1 MPFFLQKGVIIYN
14 INKPRV
20 LAPDN
25 MMVIRMKLIWN
36 KVCLYLNTKMVI
48 QSQKPLKN
56 MDLKNIY
63 QIKNQRGNAN

>member
-36 KVCLYLNTKMVI
+36 KFCLYLNTKMII

>member
-14 INKPRV
+14 INKIRV

-25 MMVIRMKLIWN
+25 TMVIRMKLIWN
-36 KVCLYLNTKMVI
+36 KICLYLNTKMVI

-63 QIKNQRGNAN
+63 QIKNKRGNAN

>member
-36 KVCLYLNTKMVI
+36 KFCLYLNTKMII

-63 QIKNQRGNAN
+63 QIKNKRGNAI

>member
-14 INKPRV
+14 INKLRV
-20 LAPDN
+20 LAPNN

-63 QIKNQRGNAN
+63 QIKNKRGNAN

>member
-14 INKPRV
+14 INKLRV
-20 LAPDN
+20 LAPNN

-36 KVCLYLNTKMVI
+36 KICLYLNTKMVI

-63 QIKNQRGNAN
+63 QIKNKRGNAN